1 MMKIGRGV
9 EVFDPYEWLPGHGE
23 TRVEIRMEGA
33 ELIVAVTYDDEAI
46 ERERKRELRFFSV
59 CSFYLQA
66 FPGPTM
72 LGLESGDVNSILRGV
87 LVEYPDSEAAAA
99 WRRHFDDSRPVR
111 HYSLAFLAENLLLVV
126 WADGFSVSE

>member
-1 MMKIGRGV
+1 MMKIGHGV
-9 EVFDPYEWLPGHGE
+9 EVLDLYEWLPGHGE

-46 ERERKRELRFFSV
+46 ERERKLRFSSV
-59 CSFYLQA
+59 CSFYLQT

-72 LGLESGDVNSILRGV
+72 LGIETGDANPILRGV

-99 WRRHFDDSRPVR
+99 WRRHFNHSRSVR
-111 HYSLAFLAENLLLVV
+111 HYSIAFLAENLLLAV
-126 WADGFSVSE
+126 WADSVSVSK